1 MGTVIKKCINLII
14 CFIISAAL
22 MSGLLVLSAMIPRE
36 KIEDKML
43 ESAEFLYKSEIF
55 GKVIKDVKGSTID
68 RYADAILLNIA
79 YHYDPDDPLRSV
91 MSSSYYFS
99 QIQEECENFL
109 EAVKDD
115 KEANKQYL
123 RYWHGSNLIVR
134 PLHMFLSIRQIYVLN
149 AVLLV
154 LLFGFLEFL
163 LIRKQQIVPAIGIP
177 IALILTSSFFVPLS
191 LEYTGIFMVM
201 FIASIIVVL
210 SAGKESE
217 PEKDPVTQDKD
228 VLIGKTAPPDNKQD
242 GSLYKRD
249 LFGKYAYVF
258 LVIGMVTSFLDFL
271 TAETLTLTIPLLIL
285 LFMMR
290 EKNGLSTGAS
300 PKPDKKLS
308 QTDPLKSITDKVKSL
323 PLSYKISIEAAL
335 CWGAGYVGMWVLKWV
350 LGGIILSENV
360 MPYVSEHVSERLGD
374 TLGLSKVTLLL
385 GAVTRNIGCMFPI
398 GYGVIGAIAGLILV
412 IFVAYVMYVYH
423 RKNTDRK
430 WILLCIFIGLIPYVR
445 YLVLR
450 NHSFLH
456 CFFTCRAQAATVLAV
471 LFIAS
476 EVTGVNDIR
485 LKKGFLIREKG
496 KH

>member
-22 MSGLLVLSAMIPRE
+22 MTGLLVLSAMIPRE
-36 KIEDKML
+36 KIEDRML

-55 GKVIKDVKGSTID
+55 GKVIKDVIGSTID

-79 YHYDPDDPLRSV
+79 YHYDPDDLLRSV

-99 QIQEECENFL
+99 QIQEECENLL

-115 KEANKQYL
+115 KEANQQYL

-163 LIRKQQIVPAIGIP
+163 LIRKRQIVPAVGLP

-191 LEYTGIFMVM
+191 LEYTWIFIVM
-201 FIASIIVVL
+201 FTSSIIVVL
-210 SAGKESE
+210 SACKESNAK
-217 PEKDPVTQDKD
+217 KDST
-228 VLIGKTAPPDNKQD
+228 
-242 GSLYKRD
+242 
-249 LFGKYAYVF
+249 GKYAYIF
-258 LVIGMVTSFLDFL
+258 LITGMVTSFLDFL

-285 LFMMR
+285 LYMMR
-290 EKNGLSTGAS
+290 VKDGFSVSAS
-300 PKPDKKLS
+300 PQIDGNS
-308 QTDPLKSITDKVKSL
+308 SRTDSSKSIADKVKNL
-323 PLSYKISIEAAL
+323 PVLYKTSIEAAL
-335 CWGAGYVGMWVLKWV
+335 CWGAGYVCMWVLKWV
-350 LGGIILSENV
+350 LGGIVLSENV

-398 GYGVIGAIAGLILV
+398 GYGVIGAVAGLILV

-423 RKNTDRK
+423 RNNTDRQ

-471 LFIAS
+471 LFIVS